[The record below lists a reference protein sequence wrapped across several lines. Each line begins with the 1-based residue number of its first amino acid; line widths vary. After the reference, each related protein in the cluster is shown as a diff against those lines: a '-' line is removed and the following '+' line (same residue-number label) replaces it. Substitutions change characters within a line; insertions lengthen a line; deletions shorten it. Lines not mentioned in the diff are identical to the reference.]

1 MAKCLVTKLNGTVNN
16 DSLPKLGVVRIPI
29 RPTTSATIEFISAK
43 NNGTTL
49 KIYDNNKSLLSTHQG
64 TTNPQYVPL
73 NLKDGG
79 YIEYENKY
87 DLASTPFGNT
97 KIDGRDM
104 LPDINEFM
112 YCKKLKGVDSEAMKG
127 NVKELA
133 DFDWLETIIAT
144 YFTGDLRDY
153 VARKVEKGSISGSIN
168 IRVYQGGDSD
178 FVAGSI
184 QINGVKVDFNTY
196 YSPIGKLVWES
207 ANKYYLLNDGHTS
220 AYIHGYSS
228 EEIQAMKGSGQ
239 PFEKVSSLIEV

>member
-1 MAKCLVTKLNGTVNN
+1 MVKCLITKLNGTVNN

-29 RPTTSATIEFISAK
+29 RPTTSSTIEFISAK

-49 KIYDNNKSLLSTHQG
+49 KVYNNNKSLLSTCQG
-64 TTNPQYVPL
+64 TTSPQYVQL

-87 DLASTPFGNT
+87 DLASAPFGNT

-112 YCKKLKGVDSEAMKG
+112 YCKKLKEINSNATKG

-133 DFDWLETIIAT
+133 DFDFLENIDAT
-144 YFTGDLRDY
+144 YFTGDFRDY

-168 IRVYQGGDSD
+168 IRVYQGGESD
-178 FVAGSI
+178 FVAGTI
-184 QINGVKVDFNTY
+184 QINGVNVNFNSY
-196 YSPIGKLVWES
+196 NSPIGKLVWES

-228 EEIQAMKGSGQ
+228 EEIQAMKESGQ
-239 PFEKVSSLIEV
+239 PFEKVSSPIEV

>member
-1 MAKCLVTKLNGTVNN
+1 MVKCLITKLNGTVNN

-29 RPTTSATIEFISAK
+29 CPTTSSTIEFISAK

-49 KIYDNNKSLLSTHQG
+49 KVYNNNKSLLSTCQG
-64 TTNPQYVPL
+64 TTNSQYVPL

-87 DLASTPFGNT
+87 DLVSAPYGNT

-112 YCKKLKGVDSEAMKG
+112 YCKKLKGVNSFAMKG

-133 DFDWLETIIAT
+133 DFDWLETIDAT

-153 VARKVEKGSISGSIN
+153 VARKVEKGSISGSMQ
-168 IRVYQGGDSD
+168 IRVYQGGDTD
-178 FVAGSI
+178 FVAATI
-184 QINGVKVDFNTY
+184 QINGVNVNFNTY
-196 YSPIGKLVWES
+196 NSPIGKLVWES

-228 EEIQAMKGSGQ
+228 EEIQAMKESGQ
-239 PFEKVSSLIEV
+239 PFEKVSSPIEV

>member
-1 MAKCLVTKLNGTVNN
+1 MVKCLITKLNGTVNN

-29 RPTTSATIEFISAK
+29 RPTTSSTIEFISAK

-49 KIYDNNKSLLSTHQG
+49 KVYNNNKSLLSTCQG
-64 TTNPQYVPL
+64 TTSPQYVQL

-87 DLASTPFGNT
+87 DLASAPFGNT

-112 YCKKLKGVDSEAMKG
+112 YCKKLKEINSSATKG

-133 DFDWLETIIAT
+133 DFDFLETIDAT
-144 YFTGDLRDY
+144 YFTGDFRDY

-168 IRVYQGGDSD
+168 IRVYQGGNSD
-178 FVAGSI
+178 FVAGTI
-184 QINGVKVDFNTY
+184 QINGVNVKFNTY
-196 YSPIGKLVWES
+196 TSPIGKLVWES
-207 ANKYYLLNDGHTS
+207 ADKYYLLNDGHTS
-220 AYIHGYSS
+220 AYTHGYSS
-228 EEIQAMKGSGQ
+228 EEIQAMKESGQ
-239 PFEKVSSLIEV
+239 PFEKVSSPIEV

>member
-1 MAKCLVTKLNGTVNN
+1 MVKCLITKLNGTVNN

-29 RPTTSATIEFISAK
+29 RPTTSSTIEFISAK

-49 KIYDNNKSLLSTHQG
+49 KVYNNNKSLLSTCQG
-64 TTNPQYVPL
+64 TTSPQYVQL

-87 DLASTPFGNT
+87 DLVSAPFGNT

-112 YCKKLKGVDSEAMKG
+112 YCKKLKEISSSATKG

-133 DFDWLETIIAT
+133 DFDFLETIDAT
-144 YFTGDLRDY
+144 YFTGDFRDY

-168 IRVYQGGDSD
+168 IRVYQGGESD
-178 FVAGSI
+178 FCAGTI
-184 QINGVKVDFNTY
+184 QINGVNVHFNSY
-196 YSPIGKLVWES
+196 DLSIGKLVWES

-228 EEIQAMKGSGQ
+228 EEIQAMKESGQ
-239 PFEKVSSLIEV
+239 PFEKVSSPIEV

>member
-1 MAKCLVTKLNGTVNN
+1 MVKCLITKLNGTVNN

-29 RPTTSATIEFISAK
+29 RPTTSSTIEFISAK

-49 KIYDNNKSLLSTHQG
+49 KVYNNNKSLLSTYQG
-64 TTNPQYVPL
+64 TTSPQYVQL

-112 YCKKLKGVDSEAMKG
+112 YCKKLKEINSCATKG

-133 DFDWLETIIAT
+133 DFDFLELIDAT
-144 YFTGDLRDY
+144 YFTGDFRDY

-168 IRVYQGGDSD
+168 IRAYQGGESD
-178 FVAGSI
+178 FVAGTI
-184 QINGVKVDFNTY
+184 QINGVNVDFNTY
-196 YSPIGKLVWES
+196 NSPVGKLVWES

-228 EEIQAMKGSGQ
+228 EEIQAMKESGQ
-239 PFEKVSSLIEV
+239 PFEKVSSPIEV

>member
-1 MAKCLVTKLNGTVNN
+1 MVKCLITKLNGTVNN

-29 RPTTSATIEFISAK
+29 RPTTSSTIEFISAK
-43 NNGTTL
+43 NNGATL
-49 KIYDNNKSLLSTHQG
+49 KVYDNNKSLLSTHQG
-64 TTNPQYVPL
+64 TTNPQYVNL

-87 DLASTPFGNT
+87 DLTSAPYGNT

-104 LPDINEFM
+104 LPDIEEFK
-112 YCKKLKGVDSEAMKG
+112 YCKKLKEVTAFAMKG

-133 DFDWLETIIAT
+133 DFDWLETIDAT

-178 FVAGSI
+178 FIAGTI
-184 QINGVKVDFNTY
+184 QINGVKVGFNVY
-196 YSPIGKLVWES
+196 NSPIGELVWES
-207 ANKYYLLNDGHTS
+207 ADKYYLLNDGHTS

-228 EEIQAMKGSGQ
+228 EEIQAMKESGH
-239 PFEKVSSLIEV
+239 PFEKVSNPIEV